1 MLQVGLQNFLQISRL
16 SDKILEELKNERY
29 NAVLVAK
36 HNVTKSQELLFGDT
50 SINLIR
56 NSLVPVL
63 VAKGLLVEF

>member
-1 MLQVGLQNFLQISRL
+1 
-16 SDKILEELKNERY
+16 LEELKNERY